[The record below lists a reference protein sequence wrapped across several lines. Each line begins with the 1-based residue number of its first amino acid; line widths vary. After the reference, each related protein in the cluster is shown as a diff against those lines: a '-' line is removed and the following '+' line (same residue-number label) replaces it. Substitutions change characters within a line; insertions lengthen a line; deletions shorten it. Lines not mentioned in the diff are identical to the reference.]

1 MFVCI
6 YCRRF
11 LTLPSRWLLSRVFQM
26 LRYAWNYCCCWSNW
40 PHCALSRSALG
51 EHIIYHQLS
60 VICYLLSVFSIR
72 NRNCCYHNHIACVQ
86 LSWILSGMVVYG
98 YAKKSWSQ
106 AEKFC
111 WIISTWKQ
119 FFISRSSTIPVD
131 RTVLYFI
138 VSYCVS
144 CSCCCFC
151 CCGSFSSR

>member
-72 NRNCCYHNHIACVQ
+72 NHNCCYHNHIACVQ

-98 YAKKSWSQ
+98 YAKKKLVASWEILLNHLDMKAVFHLTFFDYSSGSYSIV
-106 AEKFC
+106 FYSIVLC
-111 WIISTWKQ
+111 FLFLLLFLLLWII
-119 FFISRSSTIPVD
+119 
-131 RTVLYFI
+131 L
-138 VSYCVS
+138 
-144 CSCCCFC
+144 
-151 CCGSFSSR
+151 